1 MADQRRRRAGFIASL
16 NTHGTRGR
24 ACRAAQ
30 PPVWSGTRLRRAMS
44 RARLLVLPLLGLSL
58 LAAKALA
65 SGPESAITRAAVAP
79 FQDALRH
86 DAAALCGDLVPAVA
100 TELVQ
105 GSAAAGGCTV
115 ASSGEFAL
123 TAPNEPPADPGL
135 SLKPTVQDLE
145 VAGQRATL
153 KLSFIFETVTK
164 KPGLTVVAIHH
175 AGPIKLD
182 LEEVGGAW
190 LVSSRA
196 RLATLPGC
204 YLPKPRRCP
213 RGARVLTFSVGEA
226 EPTPGLELPRP
237 VVPESQGRRKRE
249 VEAGRLDVA
258 QSGCLACHRIGDSGN
273 RGPGE
278 NLTHI
283 GSRLSEREIVHAIV
297 DPGAPMP
304 SFRHLPA
311 QKLHDI
317 VRFLAALR

>member
-1 MADQRRRRAGFIASL
+1 
-16 NTHGTRGR
+16 
-24 ACRAAQ
+24 
-30 PPVWSGTRLRRAMS
+30 
-44 RARLLVLPLLGLSL
+44 LLLPLLGLSL
-58 LAAKALA
+58 LVGKALA
-65 SGPESAITRAAVAP
+65 SGLESAGPEAAITQAAVAP

-86 DAAALCGDLVPAVA
+86 DAAALCGDLIPAVA
-100 TELVQ
+100 AELVQ
-105 GSAAAGGCTV
+105 GSAASGGCT
-115 ASSGEFAL
+115 AAASGELAL

-145 VAGQRATL
+145 VAGQHATL

-196 RLATLPGC
+196 RLATMPGC
-204 YLPKPRRCP
+204 DLPKPRRCP
-213 RGARVLTFSVGEA
+213 RGARVLSFSAGEV
-226 EPTPGLELPRP
+226 EPSQSGLELPRP
-237 VVPESQGRRKRE
+237 VVPGREGRRKRE

-258 QSGCLACHRIGDSGN
+258 QSGCLACHRIGDNGN
-273 RGPGE
+273 RGPGK

-283 GSRLSEREIVHAIV
+283 GSKLSEREIVHAIV
-297 DPGAPMP
+297 DPRAPMP

-311 QKLHDI
+311 EKLHDI

>member
-1 MADQRRRRAGFIASL
+1 M
-16 NTHGTRGR
+16 
-24 ACRAAQ
+24 
-30 PPVWSGTRLRRAMS
+30 P
-44 RARLLVLPLLGLSL
+44 RARLLLLPLLGLSL

-65 SGPESAITRAAVAP
+65 SGPESVGPEAAITRAAVAP

-86 DAAALCGDLVPAVA
+86 DAAALCRDLVPAVA
-100 TELVQ
+100 AELVH
-105 GSAAAGGCTV
+105 GAAAAGGCT
-115 ASSGEFAL
+115 AAASGEFAL
-123 TAPNEPPADPGL
+123 TAPNEPPANPGL
-135 SLKPTVQDLE
+135 SLEPTVEDLE
-145 VAGQRATL
+145 LAGQRATL
-153 KLSFIFETVTK
+153 KLSFIFLTVTK
-164 KPGLTVVAIHH
+164 KPGMIVTAIHH

-196 RLATLPGC
+196 RLATVPGC
-204 YLPKPRRCP
+204 YLRKPRRCP

-237 VVPESQGRRKRE
+237 VVPEGQGRRKRE
-249 VEAGRLDVA
+249 VGAGRLDVA

-273 RGPGE
+273 RGPGQ

-283 GSRLSEREIVHAIV
+283 GSKLSEREIAHAIV
-297 DPGAPMP
+297 DPRAPMP
-304 SFRHLPA
+304 SFRNLPA

>member
-1 MADQRRRRAGFIASL
+1 MPL
-16 NTHGTRGR
+16 
-24 ACRAAQ
+24 
-30 PPVWSGTRLRRAMS
+30 
-44 RARLLVLPLLGLSL
+44 ARLLLLPLLGLSL

-65 SGPESAITRAAVAP
+65 SGPEAAITRAAVAP

-86 DAAALCGDLVPAVA
+86 DAVALCGDLVPAVA
-100 TELVQ
+100 AELVP
-105 GSAAAGGCTV
+105 GPAAASGCT
-115 ASSGEFAL
+115 AAASGEFAL

-135 SLKPTVQDLE
+135 SLKPTVEDLE

-164 KPGLTVVAIHH
+164 KPGATVVAIHY
-175 AGPIKLD
+175 ARPVKLD

-196 RLATLPGC
+196 RLATVPGC
-204 YLPKPRRCP
+204 DLPKPRRCP
-213 RGARVLTFSVGEA
+213 RDARVLSFSAGEI
-226 EPTPGLELPRP
+226 EPAQSGLELPSP
-237 VVPESQGRRKRE
+237 VVSDRQPRRQRE

-283 GSRLSEREIVHAIV
+283 GSKLSEHGIVHAIV
-297 DPGAPMP
+297 DARAPMP
-304 SFRHLPA
+304 SFTHLPA
-311 QKLHDI
+311 EKLHDI
-317 VRFLAALR
+317 ARFLVALR

>member
-1 MADQRRRRAGFIASL
+1 M
-16 NTHGTRGR
+16 
-24 ACRAAQ
+24 
-30 PPVWSGTRLRRAMS
+30 P
-44 RARLLVLPLLGLSL
+44 RARLLLLPLLGLSL

-65 SGPESAITRAAVAP
+65 SGPKSAGPEAAITRAAVAP

-100 TELVQ
+100 AELVQ
-105 GSAAAGGCTV
+105 GSAAAGGCTAAV
-115 ASSGEFAL
+115 SGELAL

-135 SLKPTVQDLE
+135 SLKPAVQDLE
-145 VAGQRATL
+145 VAGQHATM
-153 KLSFIFETVTK
+153 KLSFIFLTVTK
-164 KPGLTVVAIHH
+164 KPGLTTTAIHH

-182 LEEVGGAW
+182 LEEVGGTW

-196 RLATLPGC
+196 RLGTVPGC
-204 YLPKPRRCP
+204 DLPKPRRCP
-213 RGARVLTFSVGEA
+213 RGARVLSFSVGEI
-226 EPTPGLELPRP
+226 EPAQAGLELPTP
-237 VVPESQGRRKRE
+237 IVPARQRRRQLE

-283 GSRLSEREIVHAIV
+283 GSKLSEREIVHAIV
-297 DPGAPMP
+297 DARAPMP
-304 SFRHLPA
+304 SFTHLPA
-311 QKLHDI
+311 QKLHDT

>member
-1 MADQRRRRAGFIASL
+1 M
-16 NTHGTRGR
+16 
-24 ACRAAQ
+24 
-30 PPVWSGTRLRRAMS
+30 P
-44 RARLLVLPLLGLSL
+44 RARLLLLPLLGLSL

-65 SGPESAITRAAVAP
+65 SGPEAAITRAAVAP

-100 TELVQ
+100 AELVQ
-105 GSAAAGGCTV
+105 RSAAAGVCT
-115 ASSGEFAL
+115 AAASGEFAL

-145 VAGQRATL
+145 VVGQRATL
-153 KLSFIFETVTK
+153 KLSFTFLTVTK
-164 KPGLTVVAIHH
+164 KPGMTVAGIHY

-196 RLATLPGC
+196 RLATVPGC
-204 YLPKPRRCP
+204 HLRKPRRCP
-213 RGARVLTFSVGEA
+213 RGARVLTFFAGEA

-237 VVPESQGRRKRE
+237 VVPERQGRRKQE

-258 QSGCLACHRIGDSGN
+258 QSGCLACHRIGESGN
-273 RGPGE
+273 RGPGQ

-283 GSRLSEREIVHAIV
+283 GSKLSEREIAHAIV
-297 DPGAPMP
+297 DPRAPMP
-304 SFRHLPA
+304 SFRDLPA
-311 QKLHDI
+311 QKRHDI